1 MNGMEINVVR
11 GIDRKEIAP
20 YIINKG
26 RLQMNI
32 NKYLC
37 YIVLNGLAGKASFF
51 SLNKF
56 DFDFHINP

>member
-11 GIDRKEIAP
+11 GIDRKEIVP

-32 NKYLC
+32 NKYVC
-37 YIVLNGLAGKASFF
+37 YIVLKIDMVWLARLLFF
-51 SLNKF
+51 
-56 DFDFHINP
+56 P